1 VTFLLLTNRAALEKL
16 TKEIRTTFQSEDEI
30 DFAGVSALP
39 YLLACLDEALRMY
52 PPVATGLPR
61 VAPAGGA
68 AVCGTYV
75 PEKVRLH
82 RKTAAVG
89 ADRYQMIVSIHQWAM
104 YHNAS
109 HFKEPFSYHPER
121 WLGDPAFAD
130 DNREAFQP
138 FHIGARNCLGRK

>member
-1 VTFLLLTNRAALEKL
+1 LEKL
-16 TKEIRTTFQSEDEI
+16 TEEIRTSFQSEDEI

-61 VAPAGGA
+61 VVPAGGA

-82 RKTAAVG
+82 RTTAAVP
-89 ADRYQMIVSIHQWAM
+89 R
-104 YHNAS
+104 
-109 HFKEPFSYHPER
+109 
-121 WLGDPAFAD
+121 
-130 DNREAFQP
+130 
-138 FHIGARNCLGRK
+138 C